1 MSLIPSII
9 SQNFMSDA
17 QFCFRACKEGPK
29 APAFCKHS
37 TAPRVALTYFLTMMK
52 IPGQH
57 IYDVMGC
64 DWNMPA
70 NYSPDVFEQCQGDS
84 GEVRANDYMRI
95 PLTLILISR
104 TQPMGVYGASTFHQG
119 DAQTPAAHP
128 IPSSSSCST
137 ISTVGNSISASGSS
151 TGSASATTTVRIH
164 ASSSRYPPL

>member
-1 MSLIPSII
+1 MDCESPLFDMAPMSLMLSII

-52 IPGQH
+52 FPGQH

-84 GEVRANDYMRI
+84 GEVRANDYMRMPDI
-95 PLTLILISR
+95 DLSFTH
-104 TQPMGVYGASTFHQG
+104 TAYGCLWSIH
-119 DAQTPAAHP
+119 
-128 IPSSSSCST
+128 IPSRRRTNTRC
-137 ISTVGNSISASGSS
+137 
-151 TGSASATTTVRIH
+151 
-164 ASSSRYPPL
+164 PPDPIFLFM